1 MSKILQRENFSL
13 SKLLGCLGLLMTV
26 IFLAACGGTARTP
39 SSGSSGVC
47 PQVSVLNIAQQVYR
61 FKGNTDDPSQL
72 RFQAFLAH
80 GEGSCNVERSG
91 RQLTVNLPVK
101 VKVVFGPKISKN
113 DSLNVI
119 ITLFDKKSKVI
130 SKRVQKIIIL
140 DNDEGNKVGSNSDD
154 KAVEKIMGREKYFS
168 WNNQIITLLDADN
181 QSQDFR
187 ITLAIQLND
196 SELNR
201 IKSGDIGSP
210 LPPGLSF

>member
-1 MSKILQRENFSL
+1 MSKILQRENFSI
-13 SKLLGCLGLLMTV
+13 SKLSGWLGLLTAV
-26 IFLAACGGTARTP
+26 ILLAGCGGAAIT
-39 SSGSSGVC
+39 SSTGGFC
-47 PQVSVLNIAQQVYR
+47 PQVSVLNIAQKVYR

-101 VKVVFGPKISKN
+101 VKVIFGPKISKN
-113 DSLNVI
+113 DSVNVI
-119 ITLFDKKSKVI
+119 VTLFDKKSKVI
-130 SKRVQKIIIL
+130 SKKTQKIVIV
-140 DNDEGNKVGSNSDD
+140 DNDEGNKVASNSDD
-154 KAVEKIMGREKYFS
+154 KAAEKMMGREKYFS

-181 QSQDFR
+181 QPRDFR

-201 IKSGDIGSP
+201 IKSGDVGSP
-210 LPPGLSF
+210 LPPGLDF